1 MPTLRESADGRRHRA
16 TDEFDGDPVTQ
27 VGGPERAGVDDVRA
41 DAPAT
46 FWPTR
51 VYPRIAP
58 QSQRVSVGRWVVFLV
73 ALDALVAAAVVGVA
87 TLIHS
92 GSSPA
97 DANNGIP
104 YVALAA
110 VFPVLWIAAML
121 VSGSYDRRY
130 LAAGPEATGSACRG
144 YPGNVSVPEAEFH
157 PWSPPG
163 TWRASPLPTQAAQE
177 REPCARSRLNFGDR
191 FCWLPRLAAH
201 RGIP

>member
-1 MPTLRESADGRRHRA
+1 MPTLRESAAGRRHRA
-16 TDEFDGDPVTQ
+16 TAELDGDPVTQ
-27 VGGPERAGVDDVRA
+27 GDGPERAGIDDVRA

-58 QSQRVSVGRWVVFLV
+58 QSQRVSVGRWIAFLV

-110 VFPVLWIAAML
+110 
-121 VSGSYDRRY
+121 
-130 LAAGPEATGSACRG
+130 
-144 YPGNVSVPEAEFH
+144 SVPGAVDR
-157 PWSPPG
+157 G
-163 TWRASPLPTQAAQE
+163 DAGE
-177 REPCARSRLNFGDR
+177 RL
-191 FCWLPRLAAH
+191 L
-201 RGIP
+201 